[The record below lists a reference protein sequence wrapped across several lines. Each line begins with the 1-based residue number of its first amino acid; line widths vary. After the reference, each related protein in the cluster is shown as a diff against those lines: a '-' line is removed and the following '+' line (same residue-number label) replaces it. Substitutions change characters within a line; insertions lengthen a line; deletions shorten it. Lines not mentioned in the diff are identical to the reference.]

1 LGGTVA
7 ACTGVV
13 FAASFHVAFAIFGA
27 SLYCSPPDAAET
39 TWWGPLIESQDRLWG
54 IIVSWLGRGDAG
66 VRLRALSS
74 PRPWC
79 LPGPLAPFSNAYSFV
94 QGHYWGVGF
103 LKYYQL
109 QQLPNFLLA
118 LPILSLSIIDSTAYL
133 LSAASQRK
141 PEEAIAP
148 SRFPHSL
155 PRGVCIALCPCP
167 DFNEADRHLESC
179 HFLVNLKPWKLQT
192 PTEADGIT

>member
-1 LGGTVA
+1 MGGTVA

-54 IIVSWLGRGDAG
+54 IIMSWLGHGDAG
-66 VRLRALSS
+66 IRLRALSS

-79 LPGPLAPFSNAYSFV
+79 LPGPFAPLSNAYSFV

-141 PEEAIAP
+141 QSLGKQSIPHVFHTLFLGVFALLFVHVQISTRLIATSSPAI
-148 SRFPHSL
+148 F
-155 PRGVCIALCPCP
+155 
-167 DFNEADRHLESC
+167 
-179 HFLVNLKPWKLQT
+179 W
-192 PTEADGIT
+192 